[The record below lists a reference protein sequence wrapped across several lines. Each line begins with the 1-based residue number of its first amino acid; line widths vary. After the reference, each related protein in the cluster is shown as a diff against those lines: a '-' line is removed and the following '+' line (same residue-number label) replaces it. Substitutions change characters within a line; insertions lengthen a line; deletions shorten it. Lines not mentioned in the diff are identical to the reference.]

1 MKERA
6 NYTVDVRG
14 TITPFSLLKVSLV
27 FQQMKPMEIL
37 EILGCDGEMQQDLLR
52 LLPNA
57 SCESISV
64 EELGSAST
72 VKRVRF
78 TKKA

>member
-1 MKERA
+1 
-6 NYTVDVRG
+6 
-14 TITPFSLLKVSLV
+14 
-27 FQQMKPMEIL
+27 MEIL

-57 SCESISV
+57 SCESIGV
-64 EELGSAST
+64 EELGGAST